1 MEVSLERQARLIAP
15 PEFQLPDLHGV
26 AEDIVAAAPTR
37 QRFEAVYYDTV
48 DLRLARFGVTLHHR
62 TGVDGLKWTLTLPEG
77 AAGRVGRELAF
88 GGRPNK
94 VPAEARDLVRAYTR
108 SQPLKALASLQA
120 DRTLVSLRDASGRPV
135 ADIVHVSASL
145 NDGNG
150 PVGQFR
156 EVAVEVHT
164 GGCEG
169 AALLQGTVARLVDSG
184 CQADPPGDGL
194 IRALGPR
201 AQAPPDVVVS
211 DVDPDATAGQLV
223 RHAIARSVA
232 QMVRHD
238 AGVRLG
244 EDPEE
249 VHQFRVATR
258 RLRSDLRTF
267 RPVLDPKWV
276 SRLRRELA
284 WLGAQVGPV
293 RDTDV
298 LAERLQAQAQ
308 ALPAGDAPAVAAL
321 LEHLASQDAEARA
334 VMLEALR
341 SPRYDALLD
350 TLVAAANQPHLT
362 TEPGRE
368 DRPAVEVIAQLVRRP
383 WQRLARNVHAL
394 SEDPSDEELH
404 VVRIL
409 AKRCRYAAEAA
420 TPVAGRPAARLAKA
434 VAGVQTVLGDH
445 QDATIAEAWLR
456 RAAAATPDT
465 AIAAGQLIAL
475 QRQERT
481 RLRAA
486 WPATWEVAS
495 EPKLRT
501 WLEPPLTM

>member
-1 MEVSLERQARLIAP
+1 MNLEREARLIAP
-15 PEFQLPDLHGV
+15 PQFQLPDLNGV
-26 AEDIVAAAPTR
+26 AEDTVAAAPTR

-62 TGVDGLKWTLTLPEG
+62 TGEDGLKWTLTLAEG
-77 AAGRVGRELAF
+77 AAGRVGRELVF

-94 VPAEARDLVRAYTR
+94 VPTEARDLVRAYTR
-108 SQPLKALASLQA
+108 SQPLKALARLHV
-120 DRTLVSLRDASGRPV
+120 DRALVILRDASGRPV
-135 ADIVHVSASL
+135 ADIVDVTASL
-145 NDGNG
+145 KDGKRTG
-150 PVGQFR
+150 GQFR
-156 EVAVEVHT
+156 EMAVEVHVS
-164 GGCEG
+164 GGGG
-169 AALLQGTVARLVDSG
+169 AALLRATVARLVGSG
-184 CQADPPGDGL
+184 CRADPPVAGV
-194 IRALGPR
+194 IRALDPR
-201 AQAPPDVVVS
+201 AHAPPDVVIS
-211 DVDPDATAGQLV
+211 DIRPDATAGQLV
-223 RHAIARSVA
+223 RHVVARSVT

-244 EDPEE
+244 EHPED

-267 RPVLDPKWV
+267 GPVLDPKWV

-284 WLGAQVGPV
+284 WLGAKVGVV

-298 LAERLQAQAQ
+298 LAQRLQAQAQ
-308 ALPAGDAPAVAAL
+308 ALPEEDAPAVVAL
-321 LEHLASQDAEARA
+321 LEHLARQDVEARA

-350 TLVAAANQPHLT
+350 TLVAAAGQPSFAS
-362 TEPGRE
+362 EPRQA
-368 DRPAVEVIAQLVRRP
+368 DRPATQVIAQLVQRP
-383 WQRLARNVHAL
+383 WQRLARDVEAL

-420 TPVAGRPAARLAKA
+420 APVAGRPAARLAA
-434 VAGVQTVLGDH
+434 AIAGVQTVLGDH
-445 QDATIAEAWLR
+445 QDATLAEAWLR
-456 RAAAATPDT
+456 EAATATSDT

-475 QRQERT
+475 QRQART

-486 WPATWEVAS
+486 WPPTWKAAS
-495 EPKLRT
+495 APKLRT
-501 WLEPPLTM
+501 WLQPPLAM